1 MLQIK
6 YKTGSGDII
15 TTKAEKLESMRNGFA
30 TFAKSDVHSTML
42 PVSAI
47 VEIVEVWK

>member
-6 YKTGSGDII
+6 YKTTDEEVI
-15 TTKAEKLESMRNGFA
+15 TTTAEKLERMRNGFA
-30 TFAKSDVHSTML
+30 TFAKNDAHSVIL